1 MATLNIFCK
10 DQLMD
15 IVPLP
20 AGENCIIGRDTA
32 CEVVFNEKIVSFHHA
47 KIESHGKACLLTD
60 LNSTN
65 GTFVN
70 GKKAYTI
77 WLNDGDSIAV
87 GNHTLLFS
95 NPLSTGVRKEL
106 QPLVKDTMSIHSGLF
121 KVRQQKGNLRI
132 SGQSIPESIS
142 SMVLVQLPGHI
153 KVISLMDKSIT
164 LGKALV
170 ADIVVKGFGVGKIA
184 AKIEK
189 LADGWYLRY
198 IGGFVRPRVNGEFPK
213 KPIRLKE
220 FDIISLGK
228 TKMQV
233 QICSKE

>member
-20 AGENCIIGRDTA
+20 TGEKCIIGRDIA
-32 CEVVFNEKIVSFHHA
+32 CDVVFDEKIVSFHHA
-47 KIESHGKACLLTD
+47 KIESHGKAFLLTD
-60 LNSTN
+60 LDSTN

-70 GKKAYTI
+70 GKKTYTI

-95 NPLSTGVRKEL
+95 NPLSTGVRNEL
-106 QPLVKDTMSIHSGLF
+106 QPSVKNTMPIPSGVF
-121 KVRQQKGNLRI
+121 KVRQQEENLRV
-132 SGQSIPESIS
+132 SGKPKSESIS
-142 SMVLVQLPGHI
+142 SMVLVQLHRHKSVVP
-153 KVISLMDKSIT
+153 LRDKSIT
-164 LGKALV
+164 LGKASR
-170 ADIVVKGFGVGKIA
+170 ADIVVKSFGVGKIA
-184 AKIEK
+184 AIIEK
-189 LADGWYLRY
+189 LTDGWYLRY
-198 IGGFVRPRVNGEFPK
+198 MGGFVRPRVNGEFSK

-220 FDIISLGK
+220 FDVISLGK

-233 QICSKE
+233 QVG

>member
-1 MATLNIFCK
+1 MATLNVFCK

-15 IVPLP
+15 LVPLP
-20 AGENCIIGRDTA
+20 AGEKCIIGRDTA
-32 CEVVFNEKIVSFHHA
+32 CDVVLDEKIVSFHHA
-47 KIESHGKACLLTD
+47 KIESHGKAFLLTD

-70 GKKAYTI
+70 GKKTYTI
-77 WLNDGDSIAV
+77 WLNDGDSIAL

-95 NPLSTGVRKEL
+95 NPPSTGVRNEL
-106 QPLVKDTMSIHSGLF
+106 QPLVKDTMSIHSGVF
-121 KVRQQKGNLRI
+121 KVRQQKGNLRV
-132 SGQSIPESIS
+132 SGKPNPESIS
-142 SMVLVQLPGHI
+142 SMVLVRLPGDNN
-153 KVISLMDKSIT
+153 VIPLRDKSIT
-164 LGKALV
+164 LGKASI
-170 ADIVVKGFGVGKIA
+170 ADIVVESFGVGKIA
-184 AKIEK
+184 ARIEK

-198 IGGFVRPRVNGEFPK
+198 MGGFVRPRVNGEFPK

-233 QICSKE
+233 RVG